1 MAYLQYFVT
10 LSILIWV
17 TKTGIGI
24 YLWGTSLVRCT
35 AAARSA
41 CCCCITWYINVCCC
55 SCYNVF
61 KKILINVTI
70 NVLVSNIGKIWGRS
84 WAFLWYVQ
92 IPFEHV
98 TYCFFI
104 LTTNKFIYFLDGTIS
119 LVHRLSTRIAA
130 LKILSSRKTPY
141 SIPLLTSLCA
151 LTVRCPMAAICCCWW
166 WSSIW
171 CFWASVNKE
180 PDPTCDAL
188 LEGLLVTTVVPL
200 DTAPRP
206 SGLCVC
212 ELKLVFKEP
221 RKKFKCN
228 WI

>member
-1 MAYLQYFVT
+1 M
-10 LSILIWV
+10 WV

-92 IPFEHV
+92 ILFGHV

-104 LTTNKFIYFLDGTIS
+104 LTANKFIYFLDGTIS

-130 LKILSSRKTPY
+130 LKILSCRKTPIFNPFTHIIVCTY
-141 SIPLLTSLCA
+141 GEVSHGSNLL
-151 LTVRCPMAAICCCWW
+151 
-166 WSSIW
+166 
-171 CFWASVNKE
+171 
-180 PDPTCDAL
+180 
-188 LEGLLVTTVVPL
+188 LLVVKQHLMFLCLRQQGAWSCLWCTIGRTTCHYCSA
-200 DTAPRP
+200 TWHCSA
-206 SGLCVC
+206 SIGALCLRTQARVQ
-212 ELKLVFKEP
+212 
-221 RKKFKCN
+221 RT
-228 WI
+228 